1 MDALNR
7 RLFAPLHEHFDEQRA
22 IEARALLHTLTR
34 ALTAVA
40 VLALTFTA
48 VNVTRLAV
56 RHGVPWP
63 TALLLDPM
71 LALALG
77 TCLTVDARLAELG
90 AAPPGWAIALRWFA
104 GLAAWTLNIWESVWP
119 APTAATAGA
128 PAGADPTGITLHS
141 IPPALLVLVSEAVAA
156 YRRRIRHLLHTPAI
170 AGPAGLP
177 VPRAPNAPGAY
188 PAHPSSPGTP
198 GPGAPGPSE
207 SLRPGS
213 PEVPPP
219 PEAEPA
225 AHPDPGPPRERP
237 TGDAAGMDP
246 LYLSAREVDRAARAA
261 TGRPA
266 AIRVLR
272 AELRIGQARARALR
286 DALDRDIDDA
296 GTAADAPNRAGN
308 TPT

>member
-1 MDALNR
+1 MLR
-7 RLFAPLHEHFDEQRA
+7 
-22 IEARALLHTLTR
+22 TLTR
-34 ALTAVA
+34 SLAAVA

-90 AAPPGWAIALRWFA
+90 ATPPAWAVALRWFA
-104 GLAAWTLNIWESVWP
+104 GLAAWALNIWESVWP
-119 APTAATAGA
+119 TSPGATGGI
-128 PAGADPTGITLHS
+128 PENADPTGITLHS

-156 YRRRIRHLLHTPAI
+156 YRRRIRHLLHEPATGTGT
-170 AGPAGLP
+170 ADTADVPA
-177 VPRAPNAPGAY
+177 APGAHQV
-188 PAHPSSPGTP
+188 HPVRPGTS
-198 GPGAPGPSE
+198 GPNGPDPAQHMHPT
-207 SLRPGS
+207 RP
-213 PEVPPP
+213 EEPPP
-219 PEAEPA
+219 PTADPAVVQGQVPTPDPPTGAEAEK
-225 AHPDPGPPRERP
+225 
-237 TGDAAGMDP
+237 DP
-246 LYLSAREVDRAARAA
+246 LYLPAREVDRASRAA

-266 AIRVLR
+266 AIRTLR

-286 DALDRDIDDA
+286 DALDLAAATDVH
-296 GTAADAPNRAGN
+296 GTAAKAPNDTER